1 VQIVFQNSA
10 KVEDMKDRLLY
21 PRVVFLL
28 VLLLLMGGVASC
40 SSERDSRLN
49 VWIDSPRDSAN
60 VPVGEPVV
68 VLSHAYAREG
78 IAEVMLYVDSVP
90 FSRAFP
96 GESGAD
102 FSEFQHEWVPTEE
115 GDYALQLW
123 VYDALGEAG
132 GPATVNIHVG
142 DITVVEFVDTETPT
156 PVLTSTFTVTPTP
169 VISITPTL
177 PPPTNTPTPTPTLV
191 PADTTAPPVPTP
203 VVPADGLVLSCR
215 ATQVLNWTPVS
226 DPSGI
231 NGYYVH
237 LQYESTADNWVTVD
251 TWGPL
256 SDKQVEVPVN
266 CGGIYR
272 WQVRVQ
278 DGVGNMSNWSTFFY
292 FSVDL
297 T

>member
-1 VQIVFQNSA
+1 
-10 KVEDMKDRLLY
+10 MKDRLLY
-21 PRVVFLL
+21 QRIVFLL
-28 VLLLLMGGVASC
+28 ILLLLTAVISSC

-49 VWIDSPRDSAN
+49 VWIDSPRDGAT

-78 IAEVMLYVDSVP
+78 ITEVMLYVDSIA
-90 FSRAFP
+90 FSHAVP

-102 FSEFQHEWVPTEE
+102 FSEFRHEWVPTEE

-132 GPATVNIHVG
+132 GPATVNVHVG
-142 DITVVEFVDTETPT
+142 EIAVVEFVDTETPT
-156 PVLTSTFTVTPTP
+156 PVPTSTFTITPTP
-169 VISITPTL
+169 VNTDTPTP
-177 PPPTNTPTPTPTLV
+177 PPPTYTPTPTPTIV
-191 PADTTAPPVPTP
+191 PVDTTAPPVPIP

-215 ATQVLNWTPVS
+215 TTQMLNWTPVE

-237 LQYESTADNWVTVD
+237 LQYESTPGNWVTAN
-251 TWGPL
+251 TWGALP
-256 SDKQVEVPVN
+256 DKQLEVPVN

-272 WQVRVQ
+272 WQVRVE
-278 DGVGNMSNWSTFFY
+278 DGVGNMSNWSTFYY
-292 FSVDL
+292 FSIDL